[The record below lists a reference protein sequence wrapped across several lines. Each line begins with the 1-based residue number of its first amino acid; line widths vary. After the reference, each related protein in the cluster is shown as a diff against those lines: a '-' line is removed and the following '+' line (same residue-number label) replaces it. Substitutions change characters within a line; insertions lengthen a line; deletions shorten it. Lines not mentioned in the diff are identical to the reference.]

1 MTIVAFQK
9 GGLFHDGP
17 MTCMDSKVDDNNSY
31 LVLTGSEDCTLKLS
45 TVNASAEG
53 TNGGSKILGNFL
65 AHEKCIE
72 CVEFCDGTVGNYAA
86 SGSVD
91 ATIRVWDLPTQKV
104 RGVLGHGKAVS
115 QLKWVP
121 NSAMLY
127 RCVRFR
133 FSPLRACFFY
143 INHLFLSSIFFFFF
157 AISVLLFATKGPGA
171 TS

>member
-1 MTIVAFQK
+1 MTIAAFQK

-17 MTCMDSKVDDNNSY
+17 VTCMDSIVDESNNSY
-31 LVLTGSEDCTLKLS
+31 VTLTGSEDCALKLS
-45 TVNASAEG
+45 AVNTSAESAER
-53 TNGGSKILGNFL
+53 SKVLGNFL

-72 CVEFCDGTVGNYAA
+72 CVEFCDRTVGNYAA

-127 RCVRFR
+127 RC
-133 FSPLRACFFY
+133 A
-143 INHLFLSSIFFFFF
+143 
-157 AISVLLFATKGPGA
+157 
-171 TS
+171 